1 MSTTTAAEIPRLTT
15 HPRETYLRQNETKIR
30 SDAARIAKDD
40 PALVKHL
47 AAVEMAEDLFDYHEA
62 CIEHFR
68 AKDLKHRIP
77 PHERYKS
84 QALQLKLDHLD
95 QLAHLIL

>member
-1 MSTTTAAEIPRLTT
+1 MNTTSAEIPRLLTY
-15 HPRETYLRQNETKIR
+15 PRETYLRQNETAIR
-30 SDAARIAKDD
+30 SDAARLTKDD
-40 PALVKHL
+40 PAIKRQLD
-47 AAVEMAEDLFDYHEA
+47 AVEMGEDLFDYHEA

-77 PHERYKS
+77 LHERYKS